1 MPLTRREFNRAL
13 LATFAAG
20 VLPAAHAAT
29 PSKSTTVTLLEG
41 RDWSPILPQQPGDT
55 PGKIEVL
62 EFFSYG
68 CSHCNEFNP
77 LVKTWEAKLPKDV
90 RFRRVPVTFGRAA
103 WSNLS
108 RLFYG
113 LEASKQL
120 DKFDQ
125 AVFDAIHQRKTNL
138 YTEQAVLDWATSQGA
153 NVKTLRD
160 AMRSFAV
167 ETQMARAETLVR
179 NYKVSGVPMLAVAGR
194 YTVLGNA
201 AKGYP
206 DLLAIADGL
215 IAKARPSRVAA
226 RK

>member
-13 LATFAAG
+13 LATLAAG
-20 VLPAAHAAT
+20 VLPAAQAAA
-29 PSKSTTVTLLEG
+29 PSKTATMKLLEG
-41 RDWSPILPQQPGDT
+41 RDWSPISPVQPGDT

-68 CSHCNEFNP
+68 CSHCSEFNP
-77 LVKTWEAKLPKDV
+77 LVNAWASKLPKDV
-90 RFRRVPVTFGRAA
+90 QFRRVPVTFGRAA

-113 LEASKQL
+113 LEASGQL
-120 DKFDQ
+120 AKFDQ
-125 AVFDAIHQRKTNL
+125 PAFDAIHQRRTNL

-153 NVKTLRD
+153 NIKTLRD

-167 ETQMARAETLVR
+167 ETKMARAETLTR
-179 NYKVSGVPMLAVAGR
+179 NYKIAGVPTIAVNGR
-194 YTVLGNA
+194 YTVVGNE

-215 IAKARPSRVAA
+215 IVKARQSRRPT